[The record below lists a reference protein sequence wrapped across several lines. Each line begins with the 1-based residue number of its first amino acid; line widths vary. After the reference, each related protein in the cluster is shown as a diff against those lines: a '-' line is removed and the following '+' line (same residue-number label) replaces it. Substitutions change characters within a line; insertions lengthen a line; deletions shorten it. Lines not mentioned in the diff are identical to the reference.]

1 MDAGADFIITQLFF
15 KPETFFQ
22 FLRDCREIG
31 ITCPIIPGVLPIQ
44 VINQIGFFSSIF
56 TNQFFKDFFILVQ
69 YIEKFYPH
77 FIISY
82 LFSITTSEKHL

>member
-44 VINQIGFFSSIF
+44 VINQKNWNFFF
-56 TNQFFKDFFILVQ
+56 
-69 YIEKFYPH
+69 
-77 FIISY
+77 
-82 LFSITTSEKHL
+82 